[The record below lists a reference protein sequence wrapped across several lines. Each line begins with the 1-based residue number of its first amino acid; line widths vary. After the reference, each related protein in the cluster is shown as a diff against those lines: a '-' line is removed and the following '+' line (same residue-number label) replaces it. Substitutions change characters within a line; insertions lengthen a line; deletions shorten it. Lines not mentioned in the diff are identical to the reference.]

1 MADIE
6 FDKSKPYGEIYGP
19 VKGAPKARFLQNGLY
34 FDVAGR
40 KVGGTFKAD
49 PKKVLHLKKP
59 ERSETRTI
67 GRPARVAPAADSALA
82 ENRRALAVE
91 EQAE

>member
-6 FDKSKPYGEIYGP
+6 FDKSKPYGEVFGP
-19 VKGAPKARFLQNGLY
+19 IKGAPKARFSQNGLY
-34 FDVAGR
+34 FNASGV
-40 KVGGTFKAD
+40 KVGGTFKQD
-49 PKKVLHLKKP
+49 PRPTLRLGKPNAPQTKV
-59 ERSETRTI
+59 I
-67 GRPARVAPAADSALA
+67 GRQNRMAPSADSSLT

>member
-6 FDKSKPYGEIYGP
+6 LDKNKPHGEIRGP
-19 VKGAPKARFLQNGLY
+19 VKGAPKARYSQNGLY
-34 FDVAGR
+34 FNSEGK
-40 KVGGTFKAD
+40 KVGGVFRPDPPPRVSAARGVVTTRVLGRQNRVVPSAD
-49 PKKVLHLKKP
+49 
-59 ERSETRTI
+59 T
-67 GRPARVAPAADSALA
+67 ALA